1 MNYLSTEKIGPTRS
15 KTPEGFLLCENVPIA
30 RTGLQIYGPGE
41 TPVHP
46 GPDGIIRI
54 ERLPEE
60 VFRPETIASFAG
72 KPVVNDHP
80 ATDVTPYNWR
90 DLAVGVTLNPR
101 RGVGVEDD
109 ILVADLL
116 ITDAAAIDAILAGKR
131 EVSCGYDAEYVVMDA
146 EQGRAK
152 QTLIIGNHVALVD
165 SGRCGPRCAI
175 GDGTQTHDC
184 CNEEKSMTIRERIH
198 AAFKAKDEGK
208 LEDALKELPSE
219 NTPIA
224 GLAATSGTH
233 VHVHVRDEDKKDDDD
248 DDKDKDKTKDKVM
261 DAMASDIKVIKDSMT
276 SFDARLQKVEDAK
289 KDDDDDDDDKTDDEA
304 AFGMEAPP
312 GTNDRAWAKDS
323 AVFEE
328 SFQDTVAVAE
338 IIAPGIRVPT
348 FDAKA
353 APRKTFD
360 ALCSFRRKVLDT
372 ADRDPETHM
381 FIDSI
386 TRGRTLDAVR
396 CGDMRTLF
404 NAVGQFKRHAN
415 NKSLTASA
423 ATTDRTS
430 FGGGTGVRGEIKNN
444 ADLNK
449 KMAEF
454 YKR

>member
-175 GDGTQTHDC
+175 GDGNTHDC
-184 CNEEKSMTIRERIH
+184 DCNQEEEPSMKFFDKLK
-198 AAFKAKDEGK
+198 AACKADDPKAVAAVLDQMVPDEDGK
-208 LEDALKELPSE
+208 PE
-219 NTPIA
+219 
-224 GLAATSGTH
+224 TH

-248 DDKDKDKTKDKVM
+248 DDKKKAKDKVM
-261 DAMASDIKVIKDSMT
+261 DAAI
-276 SFDARLQKVEDAK
+276 DARFKKVEDAQDSMAKDIKSIKDAVTDK
-289 KDDDDDDDDKTDDEA
+289 KDDDDDDEDDKTDDEA

-328 SFQDTVAVAE
+328 SFQDTIAVAE

-360 ALCSFRRKVLDT
+360 ALCSFRRKVLET
-372 ADRDPETHM
+372 ADRDSETHV

-396 CGDMRTLF
+396 CGDVRTLF

-415 NKSLTASA
+415 NKSLTAVA

-430 FGGGTGVRGEIKNN
+430 FGGGTGVRGEIKTN